1 MKSIITKL
9 KLSNKQK
16 SLMDQHAGYGRWC
29 DNWGLSFWNAA
40 YRDGCKPN
48 TRKLKEVFT
57 NNTKPLYL
65 WMKNLSYRVY
75 QYAFINLGEA
85 FKRFF
90 SFGMLRKQGLSQH
103 PRFKNKGKHDSFTI
117 DNCGKPRELNAWNH
131 KLPFISV
138 MRIYE
143 PIETTTQKLT
153 TSKQTGDWYLSLN
166 YEFTPT

>member
-1 MKSIITKL
+1 
-9 KLSNKQK
+9 
-16 SLMDQHAGYGRWC
+16 MDQHAGYGRWC

-117 DNCGKPRELNAWNH
+117 DNCEKPRELNAWNH